1 MRKKKKMYGR
11 RLVPIKVR
19 RNKENRTR
27 LTRIFSV
34 TSSNG
39 ACPTGTTNYTRGPTQ
54 RKG

>member
-1 MRKKKKMYGR
+1 MYGR
-11 RLVPIKVR
+11 RLAPIEVGKKKK
-19 RNKENRTR
+19 KENRTR